1 MHRVLNS
8 ISLYM
13 SIEIM
18 TDTGEVLHMQV
29 FSRIYVYIRGSK
41 LKYDK
46 IHVKQHDEKDCG
58 AAALSM
64 VLKYWNV
71 NIPLFRLREEI
82 KIDAE
87 GANIYG
93 IILAASKYHLASE
106 ALEGDIHE
114 LLKSIK
120 SSEVS
125 TPFIARIIT
134 EEGFEHFVTV
144 FEFDGNNVYL
154 GDPARYVNK
163 ILWEEFA
170 EKYAGQIIVFNKD
183 ENFVEIPQTH
193 RISERYIDIIK
204 KYKFNLMRI
213 FGLSLVL
220 IFISLGTAIL
230 FGYVIGDVIT
240 LNTVEERNITEVHSD
255 VNEHTHSHSHDEI
268 NLELYKTIGEFV
280 EPFEE
285 YFSNIWIAVPAILI
299 FYGFQCAL
307 SLFRSWLLL
316 HMAKDINQDILEDY
330 YESFIKLPKSFT
342 DAYKAGE
349 ILQRMNDTD
358 NIRSAL
364 SGAILVV
371 LLDSLYLILG
381 GIILFYVS
389 STLFGVAI
397 VISIC
402 YILTLLYFR
411 KPLRNINYE
420 IMESDSSVMNHIKES
435 VDGAGTIKSFLAEKI
450 LTLKADRLFQKY
462 THKSFVGEFLDNAQ
476 EIIISTI
483 DAGGIILLLT
493 VGAWLIM
500 QNNATIS
507 EVMTFYFVFGYF
519 STPVKRL
526 TNLQPMLQSA
536 IIAAERLDDVF
547 ETTKEN
553 IGGKEENFIDSS
565 ILLENVSF
573 RYAHRDRILENVN
586 LNISSNQHIAI
597 IGESGSGKSTLGKLL
612 IKLYLA
618 EEGTI
623 KIGGRQIEEYNLEK
637 LRQQVVYVSQDSYIF
652 RDSLRNNLILGMKNV
667 TDEKIVEICN
677 MCHLG
682 KMLERFPS
690 GLDTIL
696 DENGANL
703 SSGERERVNIARALL
718 VNPKIL
724 IVDEITSN
732 LDYNLENSIMQL
744 LESLKNTTIVQITHR
759 LSTIKKCD
767 NIIVMKDGKIVE
779 SGKFDE
785 LFTLKGELYSFLK
798 SGHLID

>member
-1 MHRVLNS
+1 M
-8 ISLYM
+8 
-13 SIEIM
+13 
-18 TDTGEVLHMQV
+18 
-29 FSRIYVYIRGSK
+29 
-41 LKYDK
+41 
-46 IHVKQHDEKDCG
+46 HVKQHDEKDCG

-64 VLKYWNV
+64 VLKYWKV
-71 NIPLFRLREEI
+71 HIPLYRLREDI
-82 KIDAE
+82 KIDAD

-93 IILAASKYHLASE
+93 IVNATNQYNIIAD
-106 ALEGDIHE
+106 ALEGDINE
-114 LLKSIK
+114 LIKSIQDG
-120 SSEVS
+120 EVT
-125 TPFIARIIT
+125 TPFIARIII
-134 EEGFEHFVTV
+134 EEGFEHFVTI
-144 FEFDGNNVYL
+144 FEVDKNGLYI
-154 GDPARYVNK
+154 GDPGNYVK
-163 ILWEEFA
+163 KESWKEFS
-170 EKYAGQIIVFNKD
+170 EKYAGQIIIFEKD
-183 ENFVEIPQTH
+183 DNFVEIPQTS
-193 RISERYIDIIK
+193 RISERYIELIK

-213 FGLSLVL
+213 FGLSLIL
-220 IFISLGTAIL
+220 IFISLSIAIL
-230 FGYVIGDVIT
+230 FGYVIGGVVS
-240 LNTVEERNITEVHSD
+240 LNVSEVQEINQSD
-255 VNEHTHSHSHDEI
+255 ELDHEHSHYQEGD
-268 NLELYKTIGEFV
+268 NLEIGEIIEKFSQ
-280 EPFEE
+280 PFEK
-285 YFSNIWIAVPAILI
+285 YFSNLWIAVPAILI
-299 FYGFQCAL
+299 FYGIQCAL
-307 SLFRSWLLL
+307 SLFRTWLLL
-316 HMAKDINQDILEDY
+316 RMAKEINQDILEDY
-330 YESFIKLPKSFT
+330 YKSFIKLPKSFT
-342 DAYKAGE
+342 DTYKAGE

-358 NIRSAL
+358 NIRNAL
-364 SGAILVV
+364 SGAILVF

-389 STLFGVAI
+389 STLFAVAI
-397 VISIC
+397 AISCC
-402 YILTLLYFR
+402 YVLTILYFR

-420 IMESDSSVMNHIKES
+420 IMEADSNVMNHLKES
-435 VDGAGTIKSFLAEKI
+435 VDGAGTVKSFLVEEK

-462 THKSFVGEFLDNAQ
+462 THKSFIGEFLDNAQ

-483 DAGGIILLLT
+483 DAGGVILLLT
-493 VGAWLIM
+493 IGAWLIM
-500 QNNATIS
+500 HNNATIS
-507 EVMTFYFVFGYF
+507 EVMTFYLVFGYF

-553 IGGKEENFIDSS
+553 IGGKEENFVDSS
-565 ILLENVSF
+565 ISMEQVSF

-612 IKLYLA
+612 IKLYSA

-652 RDSLRNNLILGMKNV
+652 RDSLRNNLILGMENI

-682 KMLERFPS
+682 KMLERFPG
-690 GLDTIL
+690 GLDTVL

-744 LESLKNTTIVQITHR
+744 LDSLKNTTVVQITHR

-767 NIIVMKDGKIVE
+767 NIIVMKDGKIAE

-785 LFTLKGELYSFLK
+785 LFNLKGELYSFLK
-798 SGHLID
+798 NGHLID